1 MARKTTYQKVRE
13 EDRRAKISIAQ
24 HLKKLIDIQKKL
36 ENNDEDL
43 NVPALRLSAEISLNL
58 LKKRLPDLKAIEHTG
73 EVNQIHSVINAQPEQ
88 SVDEWQKQLTTSS
101 GDHSQDHKP
110 H

>member
-13 EDRRAKISIAQ
+13 EDRRAKISISR
-24 HLKKLIDIQKKL
+24 HLKKLFDIQKEL
-36 ENNDEDL
+36 ENNADDV
-43 NVPALRLSAEISLNL
+43 NVPALRLSADISLRL
-58 LKKRLPDLKAIEHTG
+58 LQKRLPDLKAIEHTG
-73 EVNQIHSVINAQPEQ
+73 EVNQIHSVINAEPEK

-101 GDHSQDHKP
+101 GDHNPDHKP